1 MKTVVCFG
9 DSITRALLVSASYIE
24 PLEEHLGD
32 RFRFVN
38 LGVNNDLTHN
48 LLVRMG
54 DLVKEKPDIVFV
66 LIGTNDVTFSMSLWG
81 GLYVIPRKRLPRW
94 PTLNW
99 AYANLRTIIRR
110 IKDETGAVVA
120 VGSIPVLGE
129 DLQSKPMDLVRRYN
143 AQLRKIV
150 GQESAHYIPVF
161 ERMEAYLQEH
171 ETTRG
176 RPFHGSVRLM
186 TRLMVRRLFFR
197 ESFETFSAK
206 QGFNLLT
213 DGVHLNPTGAGLIAK
228 ELEKY
233 LRSRHSWDKLPVSP
247 SR

>member
-24 PLEEHLGD
+24 PLEERLGD
-32 RFRFVN
+32 HFHFVN

-48 LLVRMG
+48 LLVRMD
-54 DLVKEKPDIVFV
+54 DLVKEEPDIVFV
-66 LIGTNDVTFSMSLWG
+66 LIGTNDVTFSTSVWG

-94 PTLNW
+94 PSLKW

-129 DLQSKPMDLVRRYN
+129 DLKSKPMERVRHYN
-143 AQLRKIV
+143 AEVKKIA
-150 GQESAHYIPVF
+150 GQENAHYIPVF
-161 ERMEAYLQEH
+161 ESMEAYLREH
-171 ETTRG
+171 ETGSG
-176 RPFHGSVRLM
+176 RPFNGSVRLM
-186 TRLMVRRLFFR
+186 LRLMVRRLIFR
-197 ESFETFSAK
+197 ESFETFSAR
-206 QGFNLLT
+206 QGFYLLT
-213 DGVHLNPTGAGLIAK
+213 DGVHMNRTGAGLIAA

-233 LRSRHSWDKLPVSP
+233 LRAHHSLD
-247 SR
+247 

>member
-1 MKTVVCFG
+1 MTTDEPHSLKTVVCFG

-24 PLEEHLGD
+24 PLEERLGS

-38 LGVNNDLTHN
+38 LGVNNDLTYN
-48 LLVRMG
+48 LLRRMD
-54 DLVKEKPDIVFV
+54 DLVAEKPDIVFV

-94 PTLNW
+94 PSLDW

-110 IKDETGAVVA
+110 IKDETGAMVA

-129 DLQSKPMDLVRRYN
+129 ALNSAPMQRVRRYN
-143 AQLRKIV
+143 AQVKKIAH
-150 GQESAHYIPVF
+150 QETAHYIPVF
-161 ERMEAYLQEH
+161 ERMERYLRE
-171 ETTRG
+171 ESGSNG
-176 RPFHGSVRLM
+176 RPFRGSVRLM
-186 TRLMVRRLFFR
+186 LRLAARRIIFS

-213 DGVHLNPTGAGLIAK
+213 DGVHLNSIGAGLIAN
-228 ELEKY
+228 ELESF
-233 LRSRHSWDKLPVSP
+233 LRAQP
-247 SR
+247 S